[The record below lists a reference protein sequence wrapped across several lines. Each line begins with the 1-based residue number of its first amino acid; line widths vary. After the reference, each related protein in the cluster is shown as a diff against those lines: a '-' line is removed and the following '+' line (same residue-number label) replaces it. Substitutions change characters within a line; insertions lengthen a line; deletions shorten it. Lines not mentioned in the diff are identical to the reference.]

1 MGVTQTSFNVDLTG
15 PAWLIDF
22 NNHPLNNML
31 EQTGGRM
38 TEKTA
43 SYSILLFFLACFLI
57 SILFLGWLLW
67 PFISIIVIAAV
78 VSGIFSPLYRFI
90 NHSDSIRPAIASFLT
105 CCVIFCILFIP
116 IVFFVGILSKEAY
129 DLYLAAKDALISRQI
144 SALMEGSRILELTND
159 VLANFNF
166 QITVEQ
172 LNLYISEIA
181 KFVGLFLYDQA
192 RSIASNMLAFFINF
206 FLMLLVIY
214 YLLIDGGRLI
224 SFIVDLSP
232 LPNNQDQILLKKF
245 KDMAGAIL
253 IGNGAGGLIQGVA
266 GGIVF
271 SVFGLPSP
279 FLWGV
284 IMGLLAFLPI
294 IGIGMVFIPAAIYL
308 LLKGRM
314 AASIFFV
321 VFYLVL
327 SGGVEY
333 LFKPKLV
340 GQRVQMHTLLVFLA
354 IIGGLKL
361 FGILGIIYG
370 PLVITAFLT
379 LTDIYRSNYQTMV
392 NPLDITC
399 KETRTSESQ
408 ESQTIER

>member
-1 MGVTQTSFNVDLTG
+1 
-15 PAWLIDF
+15 
-22 NNHPLNNML
+22 
-31 EQTGGRM
+31 M
-38 TEKTA
+38 TEKTTN
-43 SYSILLFFLACFLI
+43 YTILLFFLACFLV
-57 SILFLGWLLW
+57 SIILLGWLLW
-67 PFISIIVIAAV
+67 PFLSIIILGAV
-78 VSGIFSPLYRFI
+78 VSGIFSPLYRLI
-90 NHSDSIRPAIASFLT
+90 GHNGAVRPAIASFLT

-129 DLYLAAKDALISRQI
+129 DLYLVAKDAMISPQI
-144 SALMEGSRILELTND
+144 SALMEGSKVLELTNN

-166 QITVEQ
+166 QITVEE
-172 LNLYISEIA
+172 LNTYISEIA
-181 KFVGLFLYDQA
+181 RFVGLFLYNQA
-192 RSIASNMLAFFINF
+192 RAIASNMLAFFINF
-206 FLMLLVIY
+206 FMMLLVIY
-214 YLLIDGGRLI
+214 YLLVDGGRLV

-253 IGNGAGGLIQGVA
+253 IGNGAGGLIQGLA
-266 GGIVF
+266 GGAVF
-271 SVFGLPSP
+271 SIFGLPSP

-294 IGIGMVFIPAAIYL
+294 IGIGIVFLPAAVYL
-308 LLKGRM
+308 FLKGRV

-321 VFYLVL
+321 VFYIVL
-327 SGGVEY
+327 SGGIEY

-340 GQRVQMHTLLVFLA
+340 GQRVKMHTLLVFLA

-379 LTDIYRSNYQTMV
+379 LTDIYRSSYQTMV
-392 NPLDITC
+392 SPLEAQR
-399 KETRTSESQ
+399 KETTASGDRESKPT
-408 ESQTIER
+408 ET

>member
-1 MGVTQTSFNVDLTG
+1 
-15 PAWLIDF
+15 
-22 NNHPLNNML
+22 
-31 EQTGGRM
+31 M
-38 TEKTA
+38 TEKNTN
-43 SYSILLFFLACFLI
+43 YTILLFFLACFLI
-57 SILFLGWLLW
+57 SIILLGWLLW
-67 PFISIIVIAAV
+67 PFMSIIILGAV

-90 NHSDSIRPAIASFLT
+90 VHNGAVRPAIASFLT

-129 DLYLAAKDALISRQI
+129 DLYLVAKDAMISPQI
-144 SALMEGSRILELTND
+144 SALMEGSKVLELTNN

-166 QITVEQ
+166 QITVEE
-172 LNLYISEIA
+172 LNTYISEIA
-181 KFVGLFLYDQA
+181 RFVGLFLYNQA
-192 RSIASNMLAFFINF
+192 RAIASNMLAFFINF
-206 FLMLLVIY
+206 FMMLLVIY
-214 YLLIDGGRLI
+214 YLLVDGGRLV

-245 KDMAGAIL
+245 NDMAGAIL
-253 IGNGAGGLIQGVA
+253 IGNGAGGLIQGLS
-266 GGIVF
+266 GGVVF
-271 SVFGLPSP
+271 SIFGLPSP

-294 IGIGMVFIPAAIYL
+294 IGIGIVFLPAAVYL
-308 LLKGRM
+308 FLKGRV

-321 VFYLVL
+321 VFYIVL

-340 GQRVQMHTLLVFLA
+340 GQRVKMHTLLVFLA

-379 LTDIYRSNYQTMV
+379 LTDIYRSSYQTMV
-392 NPLDITC
+392 SPLEAPI
-399 KETRTSESQ
+399 KETYASGDRESKPT
-408 ESQTIER
+408 ET